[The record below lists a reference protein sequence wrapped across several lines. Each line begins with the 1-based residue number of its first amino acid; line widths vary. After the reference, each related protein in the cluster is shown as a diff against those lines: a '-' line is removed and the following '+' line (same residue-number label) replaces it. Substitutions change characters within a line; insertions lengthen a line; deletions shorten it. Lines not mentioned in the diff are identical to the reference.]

1 MLIFHTAICA
11 GASQIATDGRR
22 ELDVLV
28 ATPSLRSGMEIKMDI
43 RRIAHRGLSAW
54 APENTEVSFR
64 LATECDCFGIECDIW
79 RTIDGVYVVS
89 HDDSMKK
96 MFGVKKHITESS
108 YEDIKD
114 LPVISGNLVT
124 ESPTQHICT
133 LQRYL
138 HVVEDSD
145 KYAFIEIK
153 QDLDVG
159 FLNEIISVVNSY
171 DMYERT
177 FFISSEAKTLL
188 RLRYDLSFPKERLQY
203 VHGAKARD
211 SHVPVNEALITR
223 LVAHGIGLDARHS
236 LLDEKFVDELHDVG
250 QSVNVWTVD
259 TEKDFKK
266 VVEKYGVDMVTM
278 NDVRAMV

>member
-1 MLIFHTAICA
+1 
-11 GASQIATDGRR
+11 
-22 ELDVLV
+22 
-28 ATPSLRSGMEIKMDI
+28 MDI

-54 APENTEVSFR
+54 APENTEVAFR

-79 RTIDGVYVVS
+79 RTFDGVYVVS

>member
-1 MLIFHTAICA
+1 
-11 GASQIATDGRR
+11 
-22 ELDVLV
+22 
-28 ATPSLRSGMEIKMDI
+28 
-43 RRIAHRGLSAW
+43 
-54 APENTEVSFR
+54 
-64 LATECDCFGIECDIW
+64 
-79 RTIDGVYVVS
+79 
-89 HDDSMKK
+89 MKK

-138 HVVEDSD
+138 HVVADSD

-259 TEKDFKK
+259 TEKDCKK